1 MRRRQEINELKEFY
15 HMLLEDIEEQKQKN
29 DQLSQIHNHHGTTL
43 LAIDDM
49 EKVITYRQKLL
60 QYIQH
65 KANELEA
72 TNEIYRRL
80 DILHAILEKNG
91 GKL

>member
-1 MRRRQEINELKEFY
+1 M
-15 HMLLEDIEEQKQKN
+15 
-29 DQLSQIHNHHGTTL
+29 